1 MNIENIKNLLYD
13 LYKENWMY
21 ENVPAAERLDVFREY
36 TTIQLTEDQPYK
48 SFDEYISD
56 NGYRGSL
63 YVCKDEFLQNEYQ
76 DREYIQNLLEESGIN
91 VSRDKIMKVYDMDL
105 QGELKAARIGSLQDL
120 AAYVSDQ
127 LMQKHFS
134 AEPREKTPKDSRAFA
149 WLQSDIEYLLVNT
162 ELTTNDIKEEIGIYC
177 ENVNTDP
184 EDLFIVINFDK
195 AERSAEIRRDFAKAL
210 DQVEYGFKLSGDL
223 DYGFSKRDIEKLAI
237 LHRDQPKYR
246 EKIED
251 LLEDCN
257 FHTECG
263 DFADGNY
270 GEYVN
275 EPEEEKEI

>member
-1 MNIENIKNLLYD
+1 MLYD

-36 TTIQLTEDQPYK
+36 AAIQLTEDQPYK
-48 SFDEYISD
+48 NFDEYISE
-56 NGYRGSL
+56 NGYHGSL

-76 DREYIQNLLEESGIN
+76 DREYIQSLLEESGVN
-91 VSRDKIMKVYDMDL
+91 VSRDIIMKVYDMDL
-105 QGELKAARIGSLQDL
+105 QEELKAAEIGSLQEL

-127 LMQKHFS
+127 LMHKHFP
-134 AEPREKTPKDSRAFA
+134 AEPGEKTPKDSRAFA
-149 WLQSDIEYLLVNT
+149 WLASDIEYFLANT
-162 ELTTNDIKEEIGIYC
+162 ELTVNDIKKEIKIYC

-184 EDLFIVINFDK
+184 EELLGAIDFEK
-195 AERSAEIRRDFAKAL
+195 AERGAEIRRDFAKAL
-210 DQVEYGFKLSGDL
+210 DQVEYGFNLSGDL

-275 EPEEEKEI
+275 EPVAEMEQETEKE